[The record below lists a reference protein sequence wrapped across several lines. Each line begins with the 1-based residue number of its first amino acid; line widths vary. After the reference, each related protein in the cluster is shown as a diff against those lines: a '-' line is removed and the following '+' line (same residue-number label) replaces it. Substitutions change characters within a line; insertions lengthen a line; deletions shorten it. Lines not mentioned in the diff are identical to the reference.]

1 MINPTRLWGYFFAV
15 VVAATIELV
24 VKIIFLDLVLDLKI
38 WQNFFAYCA
47 ETQIFSTD
55 MKLTS
60 I

>member
-47 ETQIFSTD
+47 KSLFFWGD
-55 MKLTS
+55 MVFT
-60 I
+60 